1 MATNLRK
8 LLWMAPGWTRP
19 DCSFWKPKWLH
30 CTLRKS
36 KVDSDPWARES
47 GNTKPVH
54 ISQYTLRQCAMVYLI
69 SLFKNSVL
77 WLQLKAKHR
86 NKFVQAKRRPGKH
99 QPFILFWSVITLL
112 TENKIK
118 TSSIIIQ
125 SIIRKKNNQTKMISP
140 IYT

>member
-8 LLWMAPGWTRP
+8 LLWMAASLVLFTGP

-36 KVDSDPWARES
+36 KVDSGPWARES

-69 SLFKNSVL
+69 SLFKKNCVL
-77 WLQLKAKHR
+77 
-86 NKFVQAKRRPGKH
+86 
-99 QPFILFWSVITLL
+99 
-112 TENKIK
+112 
-118 TSSIIIQ
+118 
-125 SIIRKKNNQTKMISP
+125 
-140 IYT
+140 